1 MLIDTPVLEILIG
14 FLGYTFQQALAY
26 CLDDNTLLLS
36 TLNIL
41 RNLSFDVRTLYILS
55 QNGMGLNYF
64 IFVN

>member
-1 MLIDTPVLEILIG
+1 MIG

-55 QNGMGLNYF
+55 QQNGMGLIFY
-64 IFVN
+64 FVN